1 MAFDTSQILPQG
13 KAFFAGLTQ
22 RQKILLAAAVVAVA
36 GSLWL
41 FVSLLGRGDYKVLY
55 SGLDPAEASTIA
67 KRLAQENIPAQLSAD
82 GKTLSVAESR
92 LDKARLDM
100 AAQGFPQSGRLGF
113 EIFNKPNWGQSDFAE
128 KVNYQRALEGEL
140 ERTIQDLND
149 VEAVRVNLVLPHESL
164 FTEQEREAKASVLVK
179 LRGGHLS
186 ERSLKAIT
194 YLVASAVDTLRP
206 ENVTVVDAD
215 GSVPIVLRG
224 GVKRGSMEGAVEY
237 EQALDQKLTATLT
250 PVLGADHFVARAT
263 VEYDP
268 GSADNTQEIYDPKD
282 TVVLTS
288 QVMNNNGSGDS
299 GDSGVPGAA
308 SNVPQAQANN
318 SASAS
323 NTSNANNA
331 GGANST
337 DASADTSDDEGSG
350 ATSDSKTY
358 AVGRTVVHTVRPP
371 GAIRRISA
379 AVLVDDLV
387 ETKTV
392 NGHETQV
399 HTARSAAEIKQIQSL
414 AAAVLGLDP
423 ARGDVVTV
431 ENIPFHIT
439 PIPPAQPLIG
449 LKRIGPLLSEYG
461 YLLRYVILGLL
472 GLLIYLFVF
481 KPLLKQLGSIPPQM
495 VHALPGAEPAP
506 ALAGGA
512 GALPEASPRALAE
525 AEEPA
530 AADIS
535 AEGRERQRVKNLR
548 DALTVKVAA
557 TPAQAGRLLEGWLRE
572 DESK

>member
-1 MAFDTSQILPQG
+1 MAFDASQILPQG

-22 RQKILLAAAVVAVA
+22 RQKILLAAAVVAVV

-55 SGLDPAEASTIA
+55 AGLDPAEASTIA
-67 KRLAQENIPAQLSAD
+67 KRLAQENVPAQLSAD

-224 GVKRGSMEGAVEY
+224 GVKQGSMEGAVEY

-268 GSADNTQEIYDPKD
+268 ASTDNTQEIYDPKD

-288 QVMNNNGSGDS
+288 QVMNNGGSGDT
-299 GDSGVPGAA
+299 GDSGIPGAA

-318 SASAS
+318 SASTA
-323 NTSNANNA
+323 NTSNANTD
-331 GGANST
+331 GTTG
-337 DASADTSDDEGSG
+337 DASSDSGDDEGSG
-350 ATSDSKTY
+350 STSDSKTY

-399 HTARSAAEIKQIQSL
+399 HTARNAAQLKQIQSL

-431 ENIPFHIT
+431 ENIAFHIT

-481 KPLLKQLGSIPPQM
+481 KPLLKQLGSTPPQM
-495 VHALPGAEPAP
+495 VHALPGGEPAP
-506 ALAGGA
+506 ALAAAA
-512 GALPEASPRALAE
+512 GALPEAPLALPE
-525 AEEPA
+525 GEKPA
-530 AADIS
+530 AVDTS
-535 AEGRERQRVKNLR
+535 PEGRERQRVKNLR